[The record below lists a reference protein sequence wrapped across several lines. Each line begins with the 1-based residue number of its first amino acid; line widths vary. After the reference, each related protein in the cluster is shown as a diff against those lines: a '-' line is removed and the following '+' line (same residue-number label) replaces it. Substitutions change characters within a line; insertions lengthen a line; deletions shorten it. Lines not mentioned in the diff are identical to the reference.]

1 MISPVVLDLRCGGKA
16 VNQTRGSFVA
26 VRLLEENST
35 LVLFAKDGEPNQSAQ
50 RPCILLGS
58 DFISQQKCTVLDH
71 CRLKLAVGCF
81 SHLEGGDRKLQ
92 ETFKA
97 LNPSPQT

>member
-1 MISPVVLDLRCGGKA
+1 M
-16 VNQTRGSFVA
+16 A

-71 CRLKLAVGCF
+71 CRLKLAVGVKNIEVCF